1 MAFFQPE
8 IFFQIMLS
16 AILVG
21 FVYAIIAAGLSL
33 IFGLME
39 IVNFAHGEFLMLA
52 MYATFF
58 LYTLLSVDPMF
69 SIPINMVVMGI
80 LGALVYQGMIRK
92 VLAGPMLAQMV
103 VTFGLATFLRGFAQK
118 VFTPDFRVIVDP
130 LVEGRVLIFGI
141 ALGLPQLVAGVVSLV
156 AFLVL
161 WLFINKTESGLK
173 LQATAQDK
181 QAAAL
186 MGIDTERMYA
196 LGWAVGLACLGVAG
210 ALLAN
215 YYYTFPM
222 VGLLFGIIAYVTVA
236 LGGFGSIVG
245 ALVAGIIL
253 SVVEHTAGWFVP
265 PFKYAVVYML
275 YIVIVVIRPRGLFGR
290 S

>member
-52 MYATFF
+52 MYSTFF
-58 LYTLLSVDPMF
+58 LYTLLSVDPIL
-69 SIPINMVVMGI
+69 SIPINMVFLGI
-80 LGALVYQGMIRK
+80 LGVLVYQGMIRK
-92 VLAGPMLAQMV
+92 VLGGPMLAQMV

-161 WLFINKTESGLK
+161 WLFINKTETGLK

-245 ALVAGIIL
+245 ALVAGILL

-275 YIVIVVIRPRGLFGR
+275 YVVVVVIRPRGLFGR

>member
-8 IFFQIMLS
+8 IFFQIILS

-69 SIPINMVVMGI
+69 SIPINMVILGI
-80 LGALVYQGMIRK
+80 LGVLVYRGMIRK
-92 VLAGPMLAQMV
+92 VLEGPMLAQMV

-245 ALVAGIIL
+245 ALAAGIIL

>member
-52 MYATFF
+52 MYSTFF
-58 LYTLLSVDPMF
+58 LYTLLSVDPIL
-69 SIPINMVVMGI
+69 SIPINMVFLGI
-80 LGALVYQGMIRK
+80 LGVLVYQGMIRK
-92 VLAGPMLAQMV
+92 VLGGPMLAQMV

-161 WLFINKTESGLK
+161 WLFINKTETGLK

-245 ALVAGIIL
+245 ALAAGIIL

-275 YIVIVVIRPRGLFGR
+275 YVVVVVIRPRGLFGR

>member
-69 SIPINMVVMGI
+69 SIPINMVILGI
-80 LGALVYQGMIRK
+80 LGVLVYRGMIRK
-92 VLAGPMLAQMV
+92 VLEGPMLAQMV

-245 ALVAGIIL
+245 ALAAGIIL

>member
-52 MYATFF
+52 MYSTFF
-58 LYTLLSVDPMF
+58 LYTLLSVDPIL
-69 SIPINMVVMGI
+69 SIPINMVFLGI
-80 LGALVYQGMIRK
+80 LGVLVYQGMIRK
-92 VLAGPMLAQMV
+92 VLGGPMLAQMV

-161 WLFINKTESGLK
+161 WLFINKTETGLK

-245 ALVAGIIL
+245 ALAAGIIL